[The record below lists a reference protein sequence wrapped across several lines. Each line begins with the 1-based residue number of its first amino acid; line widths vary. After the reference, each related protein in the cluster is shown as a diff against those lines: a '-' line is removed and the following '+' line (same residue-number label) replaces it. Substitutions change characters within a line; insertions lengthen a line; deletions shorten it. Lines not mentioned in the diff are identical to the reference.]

1 MSIQSEFLLR
11 AASAATAAKHIFPEF
26 AACEA
31 ALESGWGNSELANQ
45 ANNLFGQKQSH
56 PPIAGSETLM
66 LPTREY
72 LHGSW
77 VTVQANWTKFP
88 DWSACFTARMQ
99 LLERLSHDFPHYAAA
114 LAATN
119 GEQFIT
125 QVSMSWSTDPQ
136 RAGKVLSI
144 YDAHKDVF
152 AALTPV
158 APSMPVAPTAPAVT
172 AATPPLPSAANV
184 VKTT

>member
-1 MSIQSEFLLR
+1 MSVQSDFLLR
-11 AASAATAAKHIFPEF
+11 ASNAAAAAKHIFPEF

-31 ALESGWGNSELANQ
+31 ALESGWGHSELAMQ

-56 PPIAGSETLM
+56 PPVAGSGTLA

-77 VTVQANWTKFP
+77 VTVQANWTRFA
-88 DWSACFTARMQ
+88 DWGACFAARMQ
-99 LLERLSHDFPHYAAA
+99 LLERLRSTDSHYAAA
-114 LAATN
+114 LQATN

-125 QVSMSWSTDPQ
+125 EVSKSWSTDPQ

-152 AALTPV
+152 APPSEEKAGIALPKNST
-158 APSMPVAPTAPAVT
+158 M
-172 AATPPLPSAANV
+172 
-184 VKTT
+184 

>member
-11 AASAATAAKHIFPEF
+11 AAKAAASAKHLFPEF

-31 ALESGWGNSELANQ
+31 ALESGWGHSELACE

-56 PPIAGSETLM
+56 PPDVGTTTISM
-66 LPTREY
+66 PTREF

-77 VTVQANWTKFP
+77 VTVQATWAKFP
-88 DWSACFTARMQ
+88 DWGACFAARMQ
-99 LLERLSHDFPHYAAA
+99 LLERLRVGDPHYAAA

-125 QVSMSWSTDPQ
+125 EVSKSWSTDPQ

-152 AALTPV
+152 SSAKEGKAA
-158 APSMPVAPTAPAVT
+158 
-172 AATPPLPSAANV
+172 
-184 VKTT
+184 